1 MWIWRRNLSCFWW
14 KYSFHLLLKLYYGL
28 CGLSLST
35 RRGEVISQCSPPCP
49 QCPST
54 LPTSSLLYYN
64 WGHYTTSYYAILLL
78 LLFYCYRGHYT
89 TTLFYYYYS
98 STITGSTTLLH
109 SSTTTGDTIL
119 LHSATSVEVAIAAVR
134 PQNDYSCHSL
144 MVTIT
149 ISTPVSFHWVE
160 RYWKSYF

>member
-1 MWIWRRNLSCFWW
+1 MEAQLELYLMKIYF
-14 KYSFHLLLKLYYGL
+14 SFTIKAILWYGL
-28 CGLSLST
+28 RGLSLST

-78 LLFYCYRGHYT
+78 LLFYCYWGHYT
-89 TTLFYYYYS
+89 TTLFYSYYS

-119 LHSATSVEVAIAAVR
+119 LHCATSVEVVTAAVR

-160 RYWKSYF
+160 RY

>member
-1 MWIWRRNLSCFWW
+1 MEAQLELYLMKIYF
-14 KYSFHLLLKLYYGL
+14 SFTIKAILWYGL

-64 WGHYTTSYYAILLL
+64 WGHYTT
-78 LLFYCYRGHYT
+78 
-89 TTLFYYYYS
+89 TLFYYFYS
-98 STITGSTTLLH
+98 STAIGGTILLH

-149 ISTPVSFHWVE
+149 ISTPVSLHCIGLKGIENPIFRE
-160 RYWKSYF
+160 K

>member
-14 KYSFHLLLKLYYGL
+14 KYTFLLLKLYYGL
-28 CGLSLST
+28 FGLSLST

-78 LLFYCYRGHYT
+78 LLYFYCYRGHYT
-89 TTLFYYYYS
+89 TTLFYYY
-98 STITGSTTLLH
+98 TLL
-109 SSTTTGDTIL
+109 L
-119 LHSATSVEVAIAAVR
+119 LLGALHFYTLLLLLGTLYYYTLLQVWRSQSQQCVHKMITVATLLW
-134 PQNDYSCHSL
+134 SL
-144 MVTIT
+144 
-149 ISTPVSFHWVE
+149 
-160 RYWKSYF
+160 

>member
-1 MWIWRRNLSCFWW
+1 MEAQLELYLMKIYF
-14 KYSFHLLLKLYYGL
+14 SFTIKAILWYGL

-64 WGHYTTSYYAILLL
+64 WGHYTT
-78 LLFYCYRGHYT
+78 
-89 TTLFYYYYS
+89 TLFFYFYS
-98 STITGSTTLLH
+98 STAIGGTILLH

-160 RYWKSYF
+160 RY